1 MPGGQLR
8 HPQYLF
14 PRLFELSAL
23 PRQQEGCKGKCM
35 ASGFN
40 FEEMTPGEHTL
51 LQLSFHWLRCSLT
64 GTPSCKGVWEMQS
77 SVGPSSAYL
86 KHRSSITKG
95 KSKRVDTG
103 DKLLPLSQSVSSL
116 VTSVVL
122 LLRQWKY

>member
-23 PRQQEGCKGKCM
+23 PRQQEGRKGKRM

-40 FEEMTPGEHTL
+40 FEEMTQRTL

-77 SVGPSSAYL
+77 FVGPSSASL
-86 KHRSSITKG
+86 KLRSSIIKG

-103 DKLLPLSQSVSSL
+103 DKQLPLSQSVSSL
-116 VTSVVL
+116 VTSVVP
-122 LLRQWKY
+122 LLRQWKH